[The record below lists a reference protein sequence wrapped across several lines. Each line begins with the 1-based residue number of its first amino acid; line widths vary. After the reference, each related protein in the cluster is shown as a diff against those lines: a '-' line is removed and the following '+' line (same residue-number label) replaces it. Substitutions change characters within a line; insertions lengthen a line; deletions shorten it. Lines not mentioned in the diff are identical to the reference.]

1 MVGGAERVWRVLG
14 RCMAGV
20 GHDGVGVITLCF
32 SLTIIFPFGGAFR
45 QLGLAT
51 VASLATLSRIS

>member
-1 MVGGAERVWRVLG
+1 
-14 RCMAGV
+14 MAGV